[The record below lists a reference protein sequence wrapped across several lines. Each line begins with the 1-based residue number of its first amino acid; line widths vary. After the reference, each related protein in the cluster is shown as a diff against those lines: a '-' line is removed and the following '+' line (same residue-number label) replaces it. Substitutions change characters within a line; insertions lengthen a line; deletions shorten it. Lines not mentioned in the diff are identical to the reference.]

1 MPDNLTTA
9 SRILGNHAKF
19 FPNGRAFT
27 LPAPGTAGVDA
38 LPGDTDPAWTDLGVL
53 SEASV
58 EPKVEERPVWAP
70 SPGRLRKKRVL
81 ETKDELT
88 ITLRCEELSKLAVQ
102 AVFRTD
108 EITTAVSKYQPLGG
122 KTMEGWLLYTV
133 YDQDDEL
140 FLTTRVWCRL
150 KANGPLTAGDDI
162 ARIEYVADVLDNDL
176 NEIEKPV
183 AV

>member
-1 MPDNLTTA
+1 MNTE

-27 LPAPGTAGVDA
+27 LPTPGTAGINA
-38 LPGDTDPAWTDLGVL
+38 LPDDDDPAWTDLGVL

-88 ITLRCEELSKLAVQ
+88 ITLRCEELSKLGVQ
-102 AVFRTD
+102 AVFRTA
-108 EITTAVSKYQPLGG
+108 EITTGVDTYQPLGG
-122 KTMEGWLLYTV
+122 RTMEGWLLYTV

-140 FLTTRVWCRL
+140 FLTTRIWCRL

-176 NEIEKPV
+176 NEIEKPTEP
-183 AV
+183 